1 MDGFLQRMG
10 RKLEKMSGNNNES
23 SPSFKVCAII
33 PALNEER
40 RIIPVLKETVKHVD
54 KVLVIDDGST
64 DNTSDVVRQGGAEVL
79 KHEQNM
85 GKGRSLRD
93 GLDWACRNGFDF
105 IVTLDA
111 DGQHLPEEIPPF
123 ISAARGGVEL
133 VVGNRMTDLETM
145 PWLRKNTNLFMSWL
159 VSLLAQTKIP
169 DSQCGFRLI
178 SSRCWQTISPT
189 IETTGF
195 DFESEI
201 LIQAGRMGF
210 KVDSAKISTV
220 YGDEVSKINP
230 VTDTIRFFKMV
241 FRKAFQPTPKK

>member
-1 MDGFLQRMG
+1 MTD
-10 RKLEKMSGNNNES
+10 SG
-23 SPSFKVCAII
+23 KKICAVI
-33 PALNEER
+33 PALNEET
-40 RIIPVLKETVKHVD
+40 RILPVLEETLKHVD

-64 DNTSDVVRQGGAEVL
+64 DNTGEESKSRGAEVL
-79 KHEQNM
+79 THETNL

-93 GLDWACRNGFDF
+93 GLDWACSNGFDF
-105 IVTLDA
+105 IITLDA

-123 ISAARGGVEL
+123 TEKAEAGVEL
-133 VVGNRMTDLETM
+133 VVGNRMTDVETM

-159 VSLLAQTKIP
+159 VSKLATAHIP

-178 SSRCWQTISPT
+178 SSNCWQKISPT

-210 KVDSAKISTV
+210 SVDSVKISTV
-220 YGDEVSKINP
+220 YGDEKSKINP

-241 FRKAFQPTPKK
+241 FRKYFEKSVKKN